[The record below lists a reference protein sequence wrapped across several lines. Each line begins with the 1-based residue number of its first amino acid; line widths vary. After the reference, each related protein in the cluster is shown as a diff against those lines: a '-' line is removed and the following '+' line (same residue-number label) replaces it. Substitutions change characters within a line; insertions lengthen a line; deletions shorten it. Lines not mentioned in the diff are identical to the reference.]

1 MPTADCKEKAE
12 TKQEV
17 ECPQLMCLLG
27 LTPFEYSAFL
37 FADRPDFHPLLET
50 DKNRVHSVVLSLI
63 EPSHK

>member
-37 FADRPDFHPLLET
+37 FADRPYFNPLL
-50 DKNRVHSVVLSLI
+50 
-63 EPSHK
+63 